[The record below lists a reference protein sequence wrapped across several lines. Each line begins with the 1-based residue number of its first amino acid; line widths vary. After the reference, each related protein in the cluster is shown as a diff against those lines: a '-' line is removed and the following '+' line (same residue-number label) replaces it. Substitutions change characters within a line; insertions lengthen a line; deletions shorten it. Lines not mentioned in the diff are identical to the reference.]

1 MVRQKVPGRPPL
13 VLRARRRIGVDPRSI
28 LASLVRID
36 EVLPE
41 LGRTIPDRRRRT
53 MRDVLNY
60 FEGAMADRRLQDV
73 FFYSLESTLKSYRRF
88 AQTRLQESGI
98 DITIDQWL
106 VLKTIHESPD
116 VTQQQVG
123 SAVFKDFASVARI
136 VQLLERKGFLHRKP
150 HPNDKRRSELV
161 LTRSGHSLLRTL
173 EPIIHAY
180 RSEALNGVDKEDVER
195 MRRALRRI
203 TANCEE
209 GR

>member
-1 MVRQKVPGRPPL
+1 
-13 VLRARRRIGVDPRSI
+13 
-28 LASLVRID
+28 
-36 EVLPE
+36 
-41 LGRTIPDRRRRT
+41 
-53 MRDVLNY
+53 
-60 FEGAMADRRLQDV
+60 MADRRLQDL

-88 AQTRLQESGI
+88 AQARLQESGI

-136 VQLLERKGFLHRKP
+136 VQLLEQKRFLRRKP

-161 LTRSGHSLLRTL
+161 LTRSGRSLLRTL
-173 EPIIHAY
+173 EPIIRAY
-180 RSEALNGVDKEDVER
+180 RSEALNGVDKAEVER
-195 MRRALRRI
+195 MRRAFSRI

>member
-1 MVRQKVPGRPPL
+1 
-13 VLRARRRIGVDPRSI
+13 
-28 LASLVRID
+28 
-36 EVLPE
+36 
-41 LGRTIPDRRRRT
+41 
-53 MRDVLNY
+53 
-60 FEGAMADRRLQDV
+60 MADRRLQDV

-116 VTQQQVG
+116 ITQQQVG
-123 SAVFKDFASVARI
+123 NAVFKDFASVARI
-136 VQLLERKGFLHRKP
+136 VQLLDQKGFLHRNP

-173 EPIIHAY
+173 EPIIRAY
-180 RSEALNGVDKEDVER
+180 RSAALNGVDKEDIER
-195 MRRALRRI
+195 MRRAFSRI